1 MARVLPTDLAGL
13 TDQEM
18 LAWAGFL
25 RVHAAVVRRLDG
37 EMRAEHG
44 ITLTQYEVLLMLVT
58 ADGGERRLSDLAD
71 GALLSLSGLSRLVDR
86 LVARGLVERRQCP
99 DDRRSALAHLTDDG
113 RACFMAA
120 RPTHLDG
127 VRRLFIEPLPPGAVQ
142 ALAGA
147 WDALEGAD
155 D

>member
-1 MARVLPTDLAGL
+1 MSPVLSTDLAGL

-18 LAWAGFL
+18 HAWAGFL

-37 EMRAEHG
+37 EMQAAHG
-44 ITLTQYEVLLMLVT
+44 ITLTQYEVLLMLAT

-99 DDRRSALAHLTDDG
+99 DDRRSALAHLTREG
-113 RACFMAA
+113 RECFMAA
-120 RPTHLDG
+120 RPMHLDG
-127 VRRLFIEPLPPGAVQ
+127 VRRLFIEPLPPGGVQ

-147 WDALEGAD
+147 WDALEGAGD
-155 D
+155 